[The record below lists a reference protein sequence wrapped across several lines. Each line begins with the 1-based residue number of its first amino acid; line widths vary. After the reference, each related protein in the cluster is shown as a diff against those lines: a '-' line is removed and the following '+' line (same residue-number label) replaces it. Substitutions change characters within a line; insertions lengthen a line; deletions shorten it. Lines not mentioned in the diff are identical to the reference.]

1 MSPTLSTP
9 LGKTSAACPW
19 TYLVLRVFYFGPK
32 CAKKKKFFF
41 KVKIVS
47 PELMLELFWCKIEHC
62 VLKFLPFKTLKTFSK
77 YVHRLLI
84 EQNYKKIIWNLQRN
98 KKIPPLP
105 QFHVWLQSLK
115 VVPCCTWRS
124 NQKITSSF
132 VFFSLLFFHWKK
144 KLNYTRWS

>member
-1 MSPTLSTP
+1 MP
-9 LGKTSAACPW
+9 LDLPRFACLLFW
-19 TYLVLRVFYFGPK
+19 AK
-32 CAKKKKFFF
+32 MCKKKIF

-47 PELMLELFWCKIEHC
+47 PELILELFWCKIERC
-62 VLKFLPFKTLKTFSK
+62 VLKFLPSKTLKTFSK

-132 VFFSLLFFHWKK
+132 VFFSLLFFSLKK
-144 KLNYTRWS
+144 EVKLYEMELKYRENGRWEKSSVLFF